1 MHDDIRVMPPG
12 SDIDPKRPKRAKL
25 NSGIFARTNSSSPAT
40 SQNSVDSNPG
50 GHITTPSNFKTPE
63 QVAASENDPDP
74 KPIEQDTT
82 PQIDVTKNT
91 HQPQVFH
98 HAQPKKKKKFW
109 PPTKKQAIIG
119 GSLIALLLILGI
131 GGWFLASHHHPVS
144 ENIAT
149 NNKPVKPKT
158 IPPKPTTVASTLS
171 GLQVP
176 PSYNSRPITAVMIE
190 NTPYARPQ
198 SGLSQAGVVFEALTE
213 GGITRFMALF
223 QDQQPTSVGPV
234 RSARPYFL
242 QWDLGFDAP
251 YAHMGGSPQALADIN
266 SWGVKNLDGMYYPGA
281 YTRISSRQ
289 PPHNLYTSIPKL
301 VSLEVSQ
308 GWTSSSFSGWP
319 RKADSPSKSPNATN
333 INFDVSY
340 PTYNVSYSYSTST
353 NSYNRFED
361 GVPQT
366 DANTNKQ
373 LSPKVVIGMVVPWSE
388 GQLDSTGAYYS
399 VYQTIGTGKAYVFQ
413 DGTVTIG
420 QWSKASANAPL
431 QFTTSTG
438 QPLKLNAGQ
447 TWITALSSSSQMAY
461 N

>member
-1 MHDDIRVMPPG
+1 MHEDIRVMPPG
-12 SDIDPKRPKRAKL
+12 PELNPKRPKRATL
-25 NSGIFARTNSSSPAT
+25 NSAMFKRPVSSHSITSANKLKSSP
-40 SQNSVDSNPG
+40 S
-50 GHITTPSNFKTPE
+50 GHVTAPSTFKTPE
-63 QVAASENDPDP
+63 QVAATDSSTATSVEADL
-74 KPIEQDTT
+74 T
-82 PQIDVTKNT
+82 PQLDVTKIN

-98 HAQPKKKKKFW
+98 HIQPKTKKKLW
-109 PPTKKQAIIG
+109 PPTKKQLIIG
-119 GSLIALLLILGI
+119 GSILALLLIIG
-131 GGWFLASHHHPVS
+131 GGWFLASHGHQVS
-144 ENIAT
+144 DKVTT
-149 NNKPVKPKT
+149 NHKITKPKT
-158 IPPKPTTVASTLS
+158 IAPKPNTVPSTLS
-171 GLQVP
+171 GLPVP
-176 PSYNSRPITAVMIE
+176 PADNNLPITAVMIE

-251 YAHMGGSPQALADIN
+251 YAHMGGSPEALADIKA
-266 SWGVKNLDGMYYPGA
+266 WGVKDLDGMYYPGP

-289 PPHNLYTSIPKL
+289 PPHNLYTSIPQL
-301 VSLEVSQ
+301 VSLEASQ
-308 GWTSSSFSGWP
+308 GWTSSNFSGWP
-319 RKADSPSKSPNATN
+319 RKADSPSKTPDATN
-333 INFDVSY
+333 INFDLSY
-340 PTYNVSYSYSTST
+340 STYNVSYSYNAST

-361 GVPQT
+361 GAPQT

-373 LSPKVVIGMVVPWSE
+373 LSPKVVIGMVVPWSN

-399 VYQTIGTGKAYVFQ
+399 VYQTIGTGTAYVFQ
-413 DGTVTIG
+413 DGTETTG

-431 QFTTSTG
+431 QFTTATG

-447 TWITALSSSSQMAY
+447 TWITALASANEMAY